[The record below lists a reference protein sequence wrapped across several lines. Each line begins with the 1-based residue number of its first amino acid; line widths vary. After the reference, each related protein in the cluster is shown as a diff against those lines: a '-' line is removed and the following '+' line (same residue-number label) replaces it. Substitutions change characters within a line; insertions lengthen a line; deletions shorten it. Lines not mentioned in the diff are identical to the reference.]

1 MIHEAKYPSYVAI
14 KLNFV
19 LLTLLSPTLTI
30 IKRKKSEH
38 QERALMFMSY

>member
-1 MIHEAKYPSYVAI
+1 MMHEAKYVSYVAI
-14 KLNFV
+14 KLIFV
-19 LLTLLSPTLTI
+19 LLCLLSLTLTI